1 MRKNRFF
8 AIALALMM
16 LLQAAPINAFA
27 ALGGESAPA
36 VETVEEAPLVTVE
49 AETKDVEPAPAE
61 KKEEKVEEA
70 IPVEFDY
77 GTLPVEV
84 VGPDGEPQN
93 RAFGLR
99 DEDGRGALVARE
111 ESSFELN
118 VEYITKWSPA
128 MARFTEVAE
137 DGDTCSVYLYDET
150 GAIKGAGKEA
160 KATVFYTPLD
170 LPLELVCTCEY
181 EEVTDETGAVT
192 KLVRH
197 FTLAPDDKSLL
208 DDDGTLIVRY
218 AELEDQF
225 VDLPVE
231 VVDENDE
238 LLEGARFWLCDDDG
252 TDPDVKP
259 AVFARWDEPQFE
271 ILAATF
277 DKMVGRPWENGET
290 FSLYLWEREAPVFY
304 NGPTERP
311 EIVCTYTE
319 ETEENDDGVVTKIV
333 RRLALSCA
341 AADADGVLR
350 IRHTPNDDARLNI
363 IFHTEEQ
370 KPRIENTWSIMM
382 VIEGPN
388 GYHRTL
394 FDLKVV
400 TNEQPTKFDTTL
412 YPLEPGEYTITVLGA
427 ETPHVNWE
435 TTTFTFTVE
444 PGENEYEIVLT
455 RDESLPRYED
465 ALTVYKVE
473 DIASEMVKERNLK
486 LLPGAEFGLYTA
498 DGPKTDKIGEL
509 IATYVTDENGRLVIR
524 TDDAALKDDLPDP
537 WREGERRYV
546 LREDKAPAGYLN
558 TGLEYYVIIRSN
570 GDGLY
575 TIVYGRQRTTQ
586 VTPVKLGETA
596 GTQAEAAVKP
606 IFIEV
611 NDHALWIRNL
621 PAEENVGNLRL
632 NVSITFPADTTINGL
647 HEDRRVEKVPILIDG
662 PAGYGRKIVELNW
675 DDFTKAEDKN
685 VYTYSGLLEGV
696 PAGNYMIDAGAF
708 EVPGFRRTVEV
719 TCEPESL
726 WGGAHVN
733 AGETATTAID
743 VEYTAS
749 YETVYRGLH
758 TRIFDT
764 QTGEGLTGSE
774 FTIYDAEGNELG
786 VYTVNEGYYEELS
799 GRFDEKENG
808 WKFIPCDPNDENTPQ
823 WIRDAFNALD
833 LDSGRREFYVG
844 PFTLKQTKTLEGY
857 FPSVKEYKCWLIL
870 TITDRDR
877 EAVKPDRPRET
888 RSLEAAE
895 VKGGMDVS
903 KDDDEKARWIFRYSF
918 ARADSLELDENGKPT
933 SDVKPSAAVEIPN
946 TRVDSV
952 GQLQIVKRVRVSDDR
967 SGKVTF
973 PGAPEGMTFTV
984 TGPETFAPVTLTLA
998 DFGEPVE
1005 KQDMVTVIDRE
1016 TGEEVEVPRGEPY
1029 LEYTYTLE
1037 VPYGRYFVTED
1048 PESAQ
1053 VEGYI
1058 LDTVIGYSRAVIKDD
1073 GASKEDA
1080 GTAAEVKGGMDFGK
1094 DDGDVK
1100 PAVKDGVVVDER
1112 NDGPSYAYVN
1122 NNYSYEI
1129 RYNTLPVRKIDGST
1143 EKLVILPGAVFGLY
1157 TGKYVIDPET
1167 GKETFVQGELIKTY
1181 VSDEKGIFIIDTADP
1196 DLAPYLPSELFTG
1209 DKGDENGHV
1218 RLYLIE
1224 ITAPEGYLPS
1234 TKVYPVDIWFRKRL
1248 ELVPFE
1254 PAEPGII
1261 RSLNDGV
1268 VLMSGPQTETKVTP
1282 QPGVPPEEAT
1292 KEAPFKYE
1300 YRIDSPYRSFSD
1312 LERVSY
1318 VNIPNTP
1325 DAWGSLKLVKTVRIL
1340 DNKTQKTGTAIPNDR
1355 ISQITEHLGETRFN
1369 ISGPDVFGENG
1380 RKIVTLAEFGEPAMS
1395 TETLPDGR
1403 VVTVYTFTKTLSVPV
1418 GEYRVREEYAPT
1430 APAVTCGTR
1439 ISYGEPVVNNPQAV
1453 GGGAALQSVNGEVAE
1468 TRATAGHIFIEDFA
1482 RVVKFGTTQVNIE
1495 NIYTNRLHEIRYE
1508 GMTVNKVD
1516 ADNGKVLPGA
1526 TFAIYDADGNEVHR
1540 FVSGEEPYVIDPQAE
1555 WLAPYLPNKVYNP
1568 RVHHLADDPDPG
1580 YVTFTVK
1587 ELEAPEG
1594 YIKSEMEYT
1603 LTLMLTQKGWNE
1615 KGGEYAKRS
1624 LEPVAE
1630 TTAEKEI
1637 GDLKP
1642 IGPDVIEE
1650 YDWYDLV
1657 YRIYY
1662 GLPRGIANNSLTVGN
1677 TQIGKE
1683 AANGKLILT
1692 KRIRV
1697 VGDEEMQAFPATPPD
1712 IVFTVSGGPNY
1723 FADVT
1728 VKLSDFEGPAT
1739 VTEVIE
1745 AMSGRPREEITYEVY
1760 TLELEVPVGMYTVTE
1775 NRASAR
1781 VPGFQLSVD
1790 YRAMSPDDGDAVEDP
1805 GSDDNELE
1813 PVFPDPGDN
1822 ELEPVF
1828 PGPGDDAIIKDGAAD
1843 TLKSAVKALTGNV
1856 AMITAGTLA
1865 ASGGVIMIEGAIVR
1879 VTDITDEE
1887 DALIP
1892 SRVIITDT
1900 YTNRIDKVNHSAVTV
1915 NKVDENGDDLTGATF
1930 TLYYG
1935 DTAIMTFQGGEFEI
1949 STALEQLKDYL
1960 PTVPGENGVVELT
1973 LKETAAPEGYVL
1985 SEKEYPIFIRLDTIV
2000 LWHPAEEQP
2009 GSEFVKR
2016 SLKAAGDTLKTLF
2029 GNVAALTSG
2038 TLAASVVDPQPS
2050 APGESWIFT
2059 YVIWT
2064 LDEAGEQTQELEIA
2078 NEPVPT
2084 EPRYGLVVRW
2094 TAEGADIPENAFVT
2108 VTGPD
2113 GFEQKIYYSEFD
2125 GDEYRL
2131 MLPAGV
2137 YTVTENEPSAQV
2149 ENYELT
2155 VTVKPAASVELGAAK
2170 GEETQAEATDPEIHV
2185 HNVYQ
2190 RLYELVITLTG
2201 VGADIPENAYVTVTG
2216 PDGFEQIIY
2225 YYEFDETGT
2234 YTLEVPAGEYFV
2246 TENRPSA
2253 KVDGHSLTIS
2263 GDNGTPVTVGENGG
2277 RADIKNE
2284 YKKNSGGGDPTPR
2297 PDPIEPTNP
2306 PTPVLNTDDHY
2317 AYIIGYPD
2325 GTVRPE
2331 GTITRA
2337 ETVTIFFRMLTD
2349 ESRAAVW
2356 STTNPFTDVK
2366 AADWFNNAI
2375 STMSNAGIVNGYPDG
2390 SFNPNGNIT
2399 RAEFAAMAIRFFQD
2413 AKVGPSKFSDTI
2425 GHWAEEA
2432 INKAQAQGL
2441 ITGYPDGTFRPDE
2454 PITRAEAMTIMNRV
2468 LKRAPHKDHLLS
2480 ERYMITFTDNMD
2492 TTKWYYADVQEATN
2506 SHTYRMSGGYE
2517 EWEEILPIRD
2527 WAAFETMWSNAN
2539 SAKNPGEVIGD

>member
-49 AETKDVEPAPAE
+49 AETKDAEPAPAE

-70 IPVEFDY
+70 IPVEF
-77 GTLPVEV
+77 GFGILPVEV
-84 VGPDGEPQN
+84 VGPDGEPLN
-93 RAFGLR
+93 RALRLR
-99 DEDGRGALVARE
+99 DEDGGNAFVAKE
-111 ESSFELN
+111 EASFELD
-118 VEYITKWSPA
+118 VEYITKWSRA
-128 MARFTEVAE
+128 MRRFTQVAE
-137 DGDTCSVYLYDET
+137 DGDTCSVYLYEETDE
-150 GAIKGAGKEA
+150 IKGAGTEA
-160 KATVFYTPLD
+160 KAKTVYTPLD

-218 AELEDQF
+218 AELETQV

-238 LLEGARFWLCDDDG
+238 LLEGALFRLCDDDG
-252 TDPDVKP
+252 TDPNVKP
-259 AVFARWDEPQFE
+259 AVFAAWREPQFK
-271 ILAATF
+271 ILVETF
-277 DKMVGRPWENGET
+277 DKMVGRPWENGESI
-290 FSLYLWEREAPVFY
+290 SLYLWETEVPDFY
-304 NGPTERP
+304 DGPDETL

-319 ETEENDDGVVTKIV
+319 EAEENDDGVVTKIV

-341 AADADGVLR
+341 AADEDGVLR

-394 FDLKVV
+394 FDLKAV
-400 TNEQPTKFDTTL
+400 TDEQPTEFDTTL

-473 DIASEMVKERNLK
+473 NIASEMAKAANLK
-486 LLPGAEFGLYTA
+486 LLPGAEFGLYTVENEIT
-498 DGPKTDKIGEL
+498 GKIGEL

-524 TDDAALKDDLPDP
+524 TDDAALKDYLPDP
-537 WREGERRYV
+537 WREGERWYV

-558 TGLEYYVIIRSN
+558 TGLEYDVSIRSN

-575 TIVYGRQRTTQ
+575 TIVYGDQRTTQ

-596 GTQAEAAVKP
+596 GTQAGTAVKP
-606 IFIEV
+606 IFIEA
-611 NDHALWIRNL
+611 NDHVLRIRNL

-647 HEDRRVEKVPILIDG
+647 HEDRRVEKVPIRIGG

-675 DDFTKAEDKN
+675 ADFTKAEDAN

-696 PAGNYMIDAGAF
+696 PAGDYLIDAGAIQ
-708 EVPGFRRTVEV
+708 VPGFRRTVEV
-719 TCEPESL
+719 TCEPENPR
-726 WGGAHVN
+726 GGTYVN
-733 AGETATTAID
+733 EGETATATID

-749 YETVYRGLH
+749 YETAYRGLH

-786 VYTVNEGYYEELS
+786 VYTVNEGHYNELS
-799 GRFDEKENG
+799 GWFDEKENG
-808 WKFIPCDPNDENTPQ
+808 WKFIPCDPNDENTPK
-823 WIRDAFNALD
+823 WVLDAFNALD

-844 PFTLKQTKTLEGY
+844 PFTLKQTKALEGY
-857 FPSVKEYKCWLIL
+857 LPSVKEYKCWLIL
-870 TITDRDR
+870 TITDRDG
-877 EAVKPDRPRET
+877 EAIKPDRPKET

-895 VKGGMDVS
+895 VKGGLDFS
-903 KDDDEKARWIFRYSF
+903 KDKEEARWIFRYSF
-918 ARADSLELDENGKPT
+918 ARADSLELDENGNPT
-933 SDVKPSAAVEIPN
+933 SDVKPIAEVLIPN

-952 GQLQIVKRVRVSDDR
+952 GQLQIVKRIRVSDDR

-1016 TGEEVEVPRGEPY
+1016 TGEEVEVPEGEPY

-1037 VPYGRYFVTED
+1037 VPYGRYYVTED

-1058 LDTVIGYSRAVIKDD
+1058 LYTGIGYGRAVIKDD
-1073 GASKEDA
+1073 GVSKEDA
-1080 GTAAEVKGGMDFGK
+1080 GTAAEVKGGLDFSK
-1094 DDGDVK
+1094 DDGAR
-1100 PAVKDGVVVDER
+1100 PLFEDGIPVNER
-1112 NDGPSYAYVN
+1112 NDGPSYAYVDN
-1122 NNYSYEI
+1122 DYYYEI

-1143 EKLVILPGAVFGLY
+1143 DKLVILPGAVFGLY

-1181 VSDEKGIFIIDTADP
+1181 VSDEKGFFIIDTADP

-1209 DKGDENGHV
+1209 DLGDENNHV
-1218 RLYLIE
+1218 TLYLIE

-1234 TKVYPVDIWFRKRL
+1234 TMVYPVDIWFRKHL
-1248 ELVPFE
+1248 EVAPD
-1254 PAEPGII
+1254 EPGII
-1261 RSLNDGV
+1261 VVKRSLNDGA
-1268 VLMSGPQTETKVTP
+1268 VLMSGPQTETKET
-1282 QPGVPPEEAT
+1282 EEAVG

-1300 YRIDSPYRSFSD
+1300 YRIDSPYRG
-1312 LERVSY
+1312 LEDY
-1318 VNIPNTP
+1318 VDVPNTP

-1340 DNKTQKTGTAIPNDR
+1340 DNKTQQTGTAIPNDR

-1369 ISGPDVFGENG
+1369 ISGPNAFGENG

-1395 TETLPDGR
+1395 TETLSDGR

-1430 APAVTCGTR
+1430 APAVTRGTW

-1468 TRATAGHIFIEDFA
+1468 TRAATGFIVIEDFA

-1495 NIYTNRLHEIRYE
+1495 NTYTNRLHEVRYE

-1555 WLAPYLPNKVYNP
+1555 WLAPYLPNNPYDP
-1568 RVHHLADDPDPG
+1568 RVLHEADDPDPG

-1603 LTLMLTQKGWNE
+1603 LTLMLTQEGWYE
-1615 KGGEYAKRS
+1615 PAVEAGSDGRRS

-1630 TTAEKEI
+1630 TKAEKEI

-1642 IGPDVIEE
+1642 IGPDIIKV

-1775 NRASAR
+1775 NRASTQ
-1781 VPGFQLSVD
+1781 VPGFQLSVN

-1805 GSDDNELE
+1805 G
-1813 PVFPDPGDN
+1813 PGDDAI
-1822 ELEPVF
+1822 LEPVF
-1828 PGPGDDAIIKDGAAD
+1828 PGPGDDEIIKDGAVD

-1856 AMITAGTLA
+1856 VMITAGTLA
-1865 ASGGVIMIEGAIVR
+1865 VSGEIIMIDGAVVR

-1900 YTNRIDKVNHSAVTV
+1900 YTNRIDEVNHSAVTV

-1930 TLYYG
+1930 TLYCG

-1960 PTVPGENGVVELT
+1960 PTVPGEDGVVELT

-1985 SEKEYPIFIRLDTIV
+1985 SEKEYPIFIRLDTVVEYERVGGDHI
-2000 LWHPAEEQP
+2000 
-2009 GSEFVKR
+2009 KR

-2038 TLAASVVDPQPS
+2038 TLAS
-2050 APGESWIFT
+2050 AAIEPKPIKDSESWIFT

-2131 MLPAGV
+2131 QLPAGV

-2170 GEETQAEATDPEIHV
+2170 GEEAQAEATDPEIHV

-2253 KVDGHSLTIS
+2253 KVNGHSLTIS

-2284 YKKNSGGGDPTPR
+2284 YEKNSGGDPTPR

-2413 AKVGPSKFSDTI
+2413 AKVGPSRFSDTI

-2492 TTKWYYADVQEATN
+2492 TSKWYYADVQEATN

-2539 SAKNPGEVIGD
+2539 SAKNPGEVIGN

>member
-49 AETKDVEPAPAE
+49 AETKDAEPAPAE
-61 KKEEKVEEA
+61 KKEEKDEEA

-77 GTLPVEV
+77 GTLHVEV
-84 VGPDGEPQN
+84 VGPDGEPLN
-93 RAFGLR
+93 GTLGLR
-99 DEDGRGALVARE
+99 DEDGRGALVATV
-111 ESSFELN
+111 SSFELD
-118 VEYITKWSPA
+118 VIGITKWSPA
-128 MARFTEVAE
+128 MRRFTEVAE
-137 DGDTCSVYLYDET
+137 DGDTCSVYLYEET
-150 GAIKGAGKEA
+150 AKIKGAGKESKA
-160 KATVFYTPLD
+160 KTVYTPLD

-197 FTLAPDDKSLL
+197 FTLAPADKSLL

-218 AELEDQF
+218 AELETQF

-238 LLEGARFWLCDDDG
+238 LLEGALFWLCDDDG
-252 TDPDVKP
+252 TDPDAGKP
-259 AVFARWDEPQFE
+259 AVFAAWDAPQFE

-277 DKMVGRPWENGET
+277 DKMVGRPWENGESI
-290 FSLYLWEREAPVFY
+290 SLYLWETGVPDFY
-304 NGPTERP
+304 DGLTETL

-341 AADADGVLR
+341 AAEDGVLR

-394 FDLKVV
+394 FDLKAV
-400 TNEQPTKFDTTL
+400 TDEQPTEFDTTL

-473 DIASEMVKERNLK
+473 NIASEMAKEGNIK
-486 LLPGAEFGLYTA
+486 LLPGAEFGLYTS
-498 DGPKTDKIGEL
+498 DGPKTGKIGEL

-524 TDDAALKDDLPDP
+524 TDDAALKDYLPDP
-537 WREGERRYV
+537 WREGERWYV

-558 TGLEYYVIIRSN
+558 TGLEYDVIIRSN

-575 TIVYGRQRTTQ
+575 TIVYGVQRTTQ

-596 GTQAEAAVKP
+596 GTQAGTAVKP
-606 IFIEV
+606 IFIEA
-611 NDHALWIRNL
+611 NDHVLRIRNL

-632 NVSITFPADTTINGL
+632 NVSITFPADVTINGL
-647 HEDRRVEKVPILIDG
+647 HEDRRVEKIRILIDG

-675 DDFTKAEDKN
+675 DDFTKAEDAN

-696 PAGNYMIDAGAF
+696 PAGDYLIDADAL
-708 EVPGFRRTVEV
+708 EVPGFSRTIEV
-719 TCEPESL
+719 TCEPENPR
-726 WGGAHVN
+726 GGTYVN
-733 AGETATTAID
+733 EGETATVTADIEYVKD
-743 VEYTAS
+743 VKSTRY
-749 YETVYRGLH
+749 YGLDTV
-758 TRIFDT
+758 IFDA
-764 QTGEGLTGSE
+764 QTGEGLGGSE
-774 FTIYDAEGNELG
+774 FTIYDAEGSELG
-786 VYTVNEGYYEELS
+786 TYTTKD
-799 GRFDEKENG
+799 DEHAG
-808 WKFIPCDPNDENTPQ
+808 TYFIPCDPNDENTPQ
-823 WIRDAFNALD
+823 WVLDAFNALD

-844 PFTLKQTKTLEGY
+844 PFTLKQTKALEGY
-857 FPSVKEYKCWLIL
+857 LPSVKEYQIYLQL
-870 TITDRDR
+870 NV
-877 EAVKPDRPRET
+877 EYVFGGGFGPRPIK
-888 RSLEAAE
+888 EAALAADAGSGLE
-895 VKGGMDVS
+895 LNAGVKE
-903 KDDDEKARWIFRYSF
+903 EKEKESGWVFTYRIIWAEG
-918 ARADSLELDENGKPT
+918 LELDENGDPT
-933 SDVKPSAAVEIPN
+933 SPDYFFDTVLEIPN
-946 TRVDSV
+946 TRADSV

-1005 KQDMVTVIDRE
+1005 KQDMGTVIDLE
-1016 TGEEVEVPRGEPY
+1016 TGEEVEVPMGEPY

-1037 VPYGRYFVTED
+1037 VPYGRYYVTED

-1058 LDTVIGYSRAVIKDD
+1058 LYTGIGYSRAVIKDD
-1073 GASKEDA
+1073 GVGKKDA
-1080 GTAAEVKGGMDFGK
+1080 GTAAEVKGGLDFSK
-1094 DDGDVK
+1094 DDGAGQ
-1100 PAVKDGVVVDER
+1100 PAATGIFVDER
-1112 NDGPSYAYVN
+1112 NDGPSYAYVDN
-1122 NNYSYEI
+1122 DYYYEI

-1143 EKLVILPGAVFGLY
+1143 DKLVILPGAVFGLY
-1157 TGKYVIDPET
+1157 TGEYVIDPET

-1181 VSDEKGIFIIDTADP
+1181 VSDERGFFIIDTADP

-1218 RLYLIE
+1218 TLYLIE

-1234 TKVYPVDIWFRKRL
+1234 TMVYPVDIWFRKPR
-1248 ELVPFE
+1248 ELKEENEV
-1254 PAEPGII
+1254 I
-1261 RSLNDGV
+1261 REAAKVAALDDGA
-1268 VLMSGPQTETKVTP
+1268 VLMGAPQTETKVTP
-1282 QPGVPPEEAT
+1282 QPGVPPEEEAT

-1300 YRIDSPYRSFSD
+1300 YRIDSPYRR
-1312 LERVSY
+1312 LEGYLDV
-1318 VNIPNTP
+1318 PNTP

-1340 DNKTQKTGTAIPNDR
+1340 DNKTQQTGTAIPNDR

-1369 ISGPDVFGENG
+1369 ISGPDAFGEKG
-1380 RKIVTLAEFGEPAMS
+1380 WKIVTLAEFGEPAMS
-1395 TETLPDGR
+1395 TETLSDGR

-1418 GEYRVREEYAPT
+1418 GEYHVYEEYAPA
-1430 APAVTCGTR
+1430 APAVTRVTS

-1468 TRATAGHIFIEDFA
+1468 TRATAGHIVIEDFA

-1495 NIYTNRLHEIRYE
+1495 NTYTNRLHEIRYE

-1555 WLAPYLPNKVYNP
+1555 WLAPYLPNRVFNP
-1568 RVHHLADDPDPG
+1568 EGLYLADGPDPG

-1603 LTLMLTQKGWNE
+1603 LTLMLTMNGWYE
-1615 KGGEYAKRS
+1615 PAVEAGSGGRRS

-1630 TTAEKEI
+1630 TKAEKEI
-1637 GDLKP
+1637 GDLTP
-1642 IGPDVIEE
+1642 IGPDIIKV

-1760 TLELEVPVGMYTVTE
+1760 TLELEVPVGEYTVTE
-1775 NRASAR
+1775 DRASAQ
-1781 VPGFQLSVD
+1781 VPGFQLYVAYD
-1790 YRAMSPDDGDAVEDP
+1790 AFSPED
-1805 GSDDNELE
+1805 ELVPE
-1813 PVFPDPGDN
+1813 NPDPG
-1822 ELEPVF
+1822 
-1828 PGPGDDAIIKDGAAD
+1828 AMD

-1856 AMITAGTLA
+1856 AAITAGTLA
-1865 ASGGVIMIEGAIVR
+1865 AKGGVEDEIDPGPGHEDEIDPGPGHDVEIDDSIRPEPAILIDGIGVR

-1900 YTNRIDKVNHSAVTV
+1900 YTNRIDEVNHSAVTV

-1960 PTVPGENGVVELT
+1960 PTVAGEDGVVELT

-1985 SEKEYPIFIRLDTIV
+1985 SEKEYPIFIRLDTVVEYERVSGDHIR
-2000 LWHPAEEQP
+2000 
-2009 GSEFVKR
+2009 R

-2038 TLAASVVDPQPS
+2038 TLAS
-2050 APGESWIFT
+2050 AAIEPKPIEIIERWTFT
-2059 YVIWT
+2059 YAIWT

-2084 EPRYGLVVRW
+2084 EPRYGLIVRW

-2131 MLPAGV
+2131 QLPAGV

-2170 GEETQAEATDPEIHV
+2170 GEEAQAEATDPEIHV

-2253 KVDGHSLTIS
+2253 KVNGHSLTIS

-2284 YKKNSGGGDPTPR
+2284 YKKNSGGDDPTPR
-2297 PDPIEPTNP
+2297 PDPVEPTNP

-2413 AKVGPSKFSDTI
+2413 AKVGPSRFSDTI

-2517 EWEEILPIRD
+2517 DWEEILPIRD